1 MIVDNEH
8 MVKSSIYSYICD
20 KSEMMTT
27 FYQNIYGLDATFTV
41 PSFENGCS
49 VTLVGICS
57 LQSLSRIC

>member
-1 MIVDNEH
+1 